1 MKFVKLT
8 SLALA
13 GMLTFA
19 GCKYEEG
26 PKISLRAKRDRVANE
41 WRIEKYTYNDSDF
54 TNQIVQVPGGNSET
68 PFELVFNFYR
78 SGSYGIEVVQ
88 KSKNAE
94 GQDVYLTNHV
104 VDFNECCSTDYNNYL
119 GQLPQHI
126 QDIMSHG
133 TWTFDRGH
141 TKLQV
146 KPDLSYVASEVQAQK
161 NTIDWGIVMLR
172 EKEMKIK
179 GRDASN
185 TEWTLHLKRVNDEPY
200 FY

>member
-41 WRIEKYTYNDSDF
+41 WRIEKYTYNDSDR
-54 TNQIVQVPGGNSET
+54 TNQIVQVPGGNSQT
-68 PFELVFNFYR
+68 PFELVLNFYR

-104 VDFNECCSTDYNNYL
+104 TDFNKCCFLDYKAYL
-119 GQLPQHI
+119 EQLPQHI

-146 KPDLSYVASEVQAQK
+146 KPDLSYIASEVQSQK

-179 GRDASN
+179 GRDANN
-185 TEWTLHLKRVNDEPY
+185 TEWTLHLKRVNNEPY

>member
-41 WRIEKYTYNDSDF
+41 WRIEKYTYNDSDR
-54 TNQIVQVPGGNSET
+54 TNQIVQVPGGNSQT
-68 PFELVFNFYR
+68 PFELVLNFYR

-88 KSKNAE
+88 KSKNAG
-94 GQDVYLTNHV
+94 GQDVYLTNHF

-119 GQLPQHI
+119 GQLPKHI
-126 QDIMSHG
+126 QDVMSHG
-133 TWTFDRGH
+133 TWSFDRGH

-146 KPDLSYVASEVQAQK
+146 KPDLSYIASEVQSQK

-179 GRDASN
+179 GRDANN
-185 TEWTLHLKRVNDEPY
+185 TEWTLHLKRVNNEPY

>member
-68 PFELVFNFYR
+68 PFEL
-78 SGSYGIEVVQ
+78 
-88 KSKNAE
+88 
-94 GQDVYLTNHV
+94 
-104 VDFNECCSTDYNNYL
+104 
-119 GQLPQHI
+119 
-126 QDIMSHG
+126 
-133 TWTFDRGH
+133 
-141 TKLQV
+141 LQ
-146 KPDLSYVASEVQAQK
+146 
-161 NTIDWGIVMLR
+161 IRFLR
-172 EKEMKIK
+172 
-179 GRDASN
+179 
-185 TEWTLHLKRVNDEPY
+185 H
-200 FY
+200 